1 MNSDPHETAAWRAFG
16 MLDSNEA
23 AGFDEAIHQDP
34 ELKNAYRDM
43 NVLCAAVAAASVA
56 PLQSRAGQ
64 LEQLQARLGLQ
75 TSRSVNWLGISG
87 WAAAA
92 AAFAIMLLVDRKA
105 PVPVES
111 VKHSAAPHANK
122 RDILMIQKASAQEL
136 VAQSSSDVGSE
147 PSEDATSNRDTATRE
162 NNVKLVTKMETK
174 RLVQEI
180 AILREKLESVE
191 KREQQRLEPVQGMA
205 WPIVM
210 KMRPPNATTQI
221 IATEGA
227 TADAET
233 SVVDL
238 LGDALAGKASLAD
251 NRAKQGAVDARSAVP
266 INDPAS
272 TADVN
277 TSVVDEP
284 GDALAGKA
292 LLADNQGEQGVVDT
306 PSDDPNYDSETTVD
320 NETSLADNRAKQGV
334 VDTPS
339 AVPIYDPA
347 TGAGTLVVN
356 NLSNMNFWVTARGE
370 SEPRLLGKI
379 PPSTEA
385 YESVGFELPVGTIPD
400 NFMITNDS
408 AGKGAPPSG
417 KNTILIGPR

>member
-34 ELKNAYRDM
+34 ELKDAYRDM

-56 PLQSRAGQ
+56 PLQSRTGQ

-75 TSRSVNWLGISG
+75 TSKSVNWLGISG

-92 AAFAIMLLVDRKA
+92 AAFAFMLLVDRKA
-105 PVPVES
+105 PVPAES
-111 VKHSAAPHANK
+111 VNNSAAPHANK
-122 RDILMIQKASAQEL
+122 RDVLMIQKTSAQEL
-136 VAQSSSDVGSE
+136 AAQASSDVGSE
-147 PSEDATSNRDTATRE
+147 PTEDATSNRDAATHE

-180 AILREKLESVE
+180 AVLRDKLESVE

-221 IATEGA
+221 IATDVA

-233 SVVDL
+233 SVVDV

-251 NRAKQGAVDARSAVP
+251 N
-266 INDPAS
+266 
-272 TADVN
+272 
-277 TSVVDEP
+277 
-284 GDALAGKA
+284 
-292 LLADNQGEQGVVDT
+292 QGE
-306 PSDDPNYDSETTVD
+306 
-320 NETSLADNRAKQGV
+320 QGV

-347 TGAGTLVVN
+347 TGTGTLVVN
-356 NLSNMNFWVTARGE
+356 NLSNTNFWVTAKGE
-370 SEPRLLGKI
+370 SEARLLGKI
-379 PPSTEA
+379 PPSSEA
-385 YESVGFELPVGTIPD
+385 YESVGFELPAGTIPD

-408 AGKGAPPSG
+408 AGKDAPPSD

>member
-1 MNSDPHETAAWRAFG
+1 

-34 ELKNAYRDM
+34 ELKDAYRDM

-56 PLQSRAGQ
+56 PLQPRAGQ
-64 LEQLQARLGLQ
+64 LEQLQARLGLKA
-75 TSRSVNWLGISG
+75 SKSVNWLGISG

-92 AAFAIMLLVDRKA
+92 AAFAFMLVVDRKA
-105 PVPVES
+105 PVPSES
-111 VKHSAAPHANK
+111 VKNKAAPHAAK

-136 VAQSSSDVGSE
+136 AAQSSSDVGSE
-147 PSEDATSNRDTATRE
+147 PSDFAVSNQDAATQE
-162 NNVKLVTKMETK
+162 KNVKLVTKIETK

-180 AILREKLESVE
+180 AVLREKLESVE

-210 KMRPPNATTQI
+210 KMRPPNAATQI

-227 TADAET
+227 MAEAEA

-251 NRAKQGAVDARSAVP
+251 NRAKQGIVDTRSAVP
-266 INDPAS
+266 IDDPAT
-272 TADVN
+272 TADIN
-277 TSVVDEP
+277 TSVVDVP
-284 GDALAGKA
+284 GDALAGEA
-292 LLADNQGEQGVVDT
+292 SLADNQGEQ
-306 PSDDPNYDSETTVD
+306 
-320 NETSLADNRAKQGV
+320 AI

-347 TGAGTLVVN
+347 TGTGTLVVN
-356 NLSNMNFWVTARGE
+356 NLSNTNFWVTEKGE

-379 PPSTEA
+379 PQSTEA
-385 YESVGFELPVGTIPD
+385 YESVGFELPVGTIPE

-408 AGKGAPPSG
+408 AGKNAPPSD

>member
-1 MNSDPHETAAWRAFG
+1 
-16 MLDSNEA
+16 
-23 AGFDEAIHQDP
+23 
-34 ELKNAYRDM
+34 
-43 NVLCAAVAAASVA
+43 VAAASVA
-56 PLQSRAGQ
+56 PLQPRAGQ
-64 LEQLQARLGLQ
+64 LEQLQARLGLKA
-75 TSRSVNWLGISG
+75 SKSVNWLGISG

-92 AAFAIMLLVDRKA
+92 AAFAFMLVVDRKA
-105 PVPVES
+105 PVPSES
-111 VKHSAAPHANK
+111 VKNKAAPHAAK

-136 VAQSSSDVGSE
+136 AAQSSSDVGSE
-147 PSEDATSNRDTATRE
+147 PSDFAVSNQDAATQE
-162 NNVKLVTKMETK
+162 KNVKLVTKIETK

-180 AILREKLESVE
+180 AVLREKLESVE

-210 KMRPPNATTQI
+210 KMRPPSATTQI

-227 TADAET
+227 MAEAET

-251 NRAKQGAVDARSAVP
+251 NRAKQGIVDTRSAVP
-266 INDPAS
+266 IDDPAT
-272 TADVN
+272 TADIN
-277 TSVVDEP
+277 TSVVDVP
-284 GDALAGKA
+284 GDALAGEA
-292 LLADNQGEQGVVDT
+292 SVADNQGEQGI
-306 PSDDPNYDSETTVD
+306 
-320 NETSLADNRAKQGV
+320 

-347 TGAGTLVVN
+347 TGTGTLVVN
-356 NLSNMNFWVTARGE
+356 NLSNTNFWVTEKGE

-379 PPSTEA
+379 PQSAEA
-385 YESVGFELPVGTIPD
+385 YESVGFELPVGTIPE

-408 AGKGAPPSG
+408 AGKNAPPSD

>member
-34 ELKNAYRDM
+34 ELKDAYREM
-43 NVLCAAVAAASVA
+43 NALCAAVAAASVA
-56 PLQSRAGQ
+56 PLQPRAGQ
-64 LEQLQARLGLQ
+64 LEQLQARLGLKA
-75 TSRSVNWLGISG
+75 SKSVNWLGISG

-92 AAFAIMLLVDRKA
+92 AAFAFMLVVDRKA
-105 PVPVES
+105 PVPSES
-111 VKHSAAPHANK
+111 VKNKAAPHAAK

-136 VAQSSSDVGSE
+136 AAQSSSDVGSE
-147 PSEDATSNRDTATRE
+147 PSDFAVSNQDAATQE
-162 NNVKLVTKMETK
+162 KNVKLVTKIETK

-180 AILREKLESVE
+180 AVLREKLESVE

-210 KMRPPNATTQI
+210 KMRPPSATTQI

-227 TADAET
+227 MAEAEA

-251 NRAKQGAVDARSAVP
+251 NRAKQGIVDTRSAVP
-266 INDPAS
+266 IDDPAT
-272 TADVN
+272 TADIN
-277 TSVVDEP
+277 TSVVDVP
-284 GDALAGKA
+284 GDALAGEA
-292 LLADNQGEQGVVDT
+292 SVADNQGEQ
-306 PSDDPNYDSETTVD
+306 
-320 NETSLADNRAKQGV
+320 AI

-347 TGAGTLVVN
+347 TGTGTLVVN
-356 NLSNMNFWVTARGE
+356 NLSNTNFWVTEKGE

-379 PPSTEA
+379 PQSTEA
-385 YESVGFELPVGTIPD
+385 YESVGFELPVGTIPE

-408 AGKGAPPSG
+408 AGKNAPPSD